1 MRLRL
6 SVTTPTEVVVQV
18 DDVAAVRAEDET
30 GAFGIL
36 PGHTC
41 FLTALTVSVLS
52 WRDGAGAEGH
62 VAVRGG
68 VLAVRDGRWVEVAT
82 REAVRGDNLHQLEHN
97 VLAAF
102 RETEE
107 REKEARSATAR
118 LHLAAIRHIHR
129 YLNPPEAGGA
139 AAPQAVVGER
149 TDG

>member
-1 MRLRL
+1 MRL
-6 SVTTPTEVVVQV
+6 SVATPTEVVVQV

-41 FLTALTVSVLS
+41 FLTALAVSVLS
-52 WRDGAGAEGH
+52 WRDAEGTEGH

-68 VLAVRDGRWVEVAT
+68 VLAVRDGRRVEVAT
-82 REAVRGDNLHQLEHN
+82 REAVRGDDLYQLEHN
-97 VLAAF
+97 VLATF

-107 REKEARSATAR
+107 SEREARSATAR

-129 YLNPPEAGGA
+129 YLNPVDARGVVAPGA
-139 AAPQAVVGER
+139 AALGER
-149 TDG
+149 ADE